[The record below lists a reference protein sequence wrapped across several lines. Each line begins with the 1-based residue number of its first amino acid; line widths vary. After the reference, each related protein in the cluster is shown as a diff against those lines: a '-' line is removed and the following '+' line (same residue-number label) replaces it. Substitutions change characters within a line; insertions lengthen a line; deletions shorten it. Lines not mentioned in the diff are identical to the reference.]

1 MLADLRYPNI
11 GFIDFSKSDHTEGC
25 TCTDCRAE
33 YFTKEYIEEKYGLAL
48 DDTVD
53 ERKYHEKFEAKLK
66 KGV

>member
-11 GFIDFSKSDHTEGC
+11 GFLDFSKPDNTEDC
-25 TCTDCRAE
+25 RCSNCRAE
-33 YFTKEYIEEKYGLAL
+33 YFTKEYLEKTYGS
-48 DDTVD
+48 TVD

>member
-11 GFIDFSKSDHTEGC
+11 GFLDFSKPDHNEGC
-25 TCTDCRAE
+25 TCTNCRAE
-33 YFTKEYIEEKYGLAL
+33 YFTKEYLENLEKTYGS
-48 DDTVD
+48 TVD

>member
-11 GFIDFSKSDHTEGC
+11 GFVDFSKSDNTESC
-25 TCTDCRAE
+25 TCSNCRAE
-33 YFTKEYIEEKYGLAL
+33 YFSKEFIEETYGF
-48 DDTVD
+48 TVD